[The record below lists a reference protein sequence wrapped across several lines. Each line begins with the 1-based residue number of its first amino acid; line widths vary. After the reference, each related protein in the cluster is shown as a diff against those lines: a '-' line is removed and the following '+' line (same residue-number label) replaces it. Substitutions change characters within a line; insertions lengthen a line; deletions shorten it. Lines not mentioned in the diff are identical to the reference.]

1 VEYEPPKPRYQVGD
15 FVKCWYTLYQYY
27 YYYMDEEEDNQP
39 VYGIIVEVDY
49 AKYESDWFTDIL
61 YVVFCTD
68 GMYRFFVEQEVWK
81 IA

>member
-1 VEYEPPKPRYQVGD
+1 
-15 FVKCWYTLYQYY
+15 
-27 YYYMDEEEDNQP
+27 MDEEEDNQP